1 MNSPKVILV
10 TYPDN
15 FSLQEAQSLVESSS
29 PSMSPHP
36 QVVKVITQKYL
47 NHARYGLGSGKAEE
61 IKEFVKQSK
70 ADQIVVD
77 EHLTPKQIHN
87 LEKLTG
93 AQVIDRERLIL
104 NIFHSRATTIEAKL
118 QIELAEVKYE
128 MPRVRE
134 NAKLTSGSTERAG
147 KGGMGEY
154 TVDVKFR
161 DLKRRMTFIKKKLAD
176 AHTKRELYR
185 QQRLKTKMPIVSLIG
200 YTSSGKTTL
209 FNLLTSENKEIS
221 SSLFTTLSTTT
232 RSFRINN
239 NEKQEKESSLL
250 LIDTVGFISRLPH
263 YMIDAFKS
271 TLQESLAAD
280 LILLLI
286 DASEKFEDIK
296 IKYNSCWNVL
306 DELKVDKSKVFVI
319 LTKCDGVIGLSERID
334 NIANDLSV
342 SNPITISSKTGY
354 GIHKLK
360 TMIAHNLYS
369 QSISGEEYSTKVKTV
384 PEEGAIY
391 NRDNRPSY
399 LSDMSKQ
406 NRKID
411 SMTFEYTLRKCGTS
425 SHIILPASM
434 VGQRV
439 RISVETLD

>member
-1 MNSPKVILV
+1 MISANKVILV

-29 PSMSPHP
+29 PSMALHP
-36 QVVKVITQKYL
+36 KIVKVITQKFL
-47 NHARYGLGSGKAEE
+47 NHSRYGLGSGKAEE
-61 IKEFVKQSK
+61 MKEFVKQSK

-77 EHLTPKQIHN
+77 EHLTPKQIYN

-104 NIFHSRATTIEAKL
+104 NIFHSRATTTEAKL

-134 NAKLTSGSTERAG
+134 NAKLTSGSTERPG

-161 DLKRRMTFIKKKLAD
+161 DLKRRMSFIKKKLAD

-185 QQRLKTKMPIVSLIG
+185 QQRLKTKLPIVSLIG

-209 FNLLTSENKEIS
+209 FNLLTAENKEIS

-232 RSFRINN
+232 RALRIN
-239 NEKQEKESSLL
+239 NEKQERESSLL

-271 TLQESLAAD
+271 TLEESLAAD

-296 IKYNSCWNVL
+296 IKYESCWNVL
-306 DELKVDKSKVFVI
+306 NELKVDKSRVFTI
-319 LTKCDGVIGLSERID
+319 LTKCDDGVISLSEGTD
-334 NIANDLSV
+334 KIANYLSV
-342 SNPITISSKTGY
+342 SNPIIISSNTGY
-354 GIHKLK
+354 GIRKLK
-360 TMIAHNLYS
+360 TMIVHNLNS
-369 QSISGEEYSTKVKTV
+369 QSPSSEEHLTNVKRI
-384 PEEGAIY
+384 PEEGAY
-391 NRDNRPSY
+391 
-399 LSDMSKQ
+399 
-406 NRKID
+406 
-411 SMTFEYTLRKCGTS
+411 
-425 SHIILPASM
+425 IITATDLHS
-434 VGQRV
+434 
-439 RISVETLD
+439 

>member
-1 MNSPKVILV
+1 MISANKVILV

-29 PSMSPHP
+29 PSMASHP
-36 QVVKVITQKYL
+36 QIVKVFTQKFL
-47 NHARYGLGSGKAEE
+47 NHSRYGLGSGKAEE
-61 IKEFVKQSK
+61 MKEFVKQSK

-77 EHLTPKQIHN
+77 EHLTPKQIYN

-104 NIFHSRATTIEAKL
+104 NIFHSRATTTEAKL

-134 NAKLTSGSTERAG
+134 NAKLTSGSTERPG

-161 DLKRRMTFIKKKLAD
+161 DLKRRMSFIKKKLAD

-185 QQRLKTKMPIVSLIG
+185 QQRLKTKLPIVSLIG

-209 FNLLTSENKEIS
+209 FNLLTAENKEIS

-232 RSFRINN
+232 RALRIN
-239 NEKQEKESSLL
+239 NEKQERESSLL

-271 TLQESLAAD
+271 TLEESLAAD

-296 IKYNSCWNVL
+296 IKYESCWNVL
-306 DELKVDKSKVFVI
+306 NELKVDKSRVFTI
-319 LTKCDGVIGLSERID
+319 LTKCDDGVIGLSEGID

-342 SNPITISSKTGY
+342 SNPIIISSNTGY

-360 TMIAHNLYS
+360 TMIVHNLNS
-369 QSISGEEYSTKVKTV
+369 QSPSGEEHLTNVKTV
-384 PEEGAIY
+384 PEKG
-391 NRDNRPSY
+391 SY
-399 LSDMSKQ
+399 VITATDLHS
-406 NRKID
+406 
-411 SMTFEYTLRKCGTS
+411 
-425 SHIILPASM
+425 
-434 VGQRV
+434 
-439 RISVETLD
+439 

>member
-1 MNSPKVILV
+1 MISANKVILV

-29 PSMSPHP
+29 PSMASHP
-36 QVVKVITQKYL
+36 QIVKVFTQKFL
-47 NHARYGLGSGKAEE
+47 NHSRYGLGSGKAEE
-61 IKEFVKQSK
+61 MKEFVKQSK

-77 EHLTPKQIHN
+77 EHLTSKQIYN

-104 NIFHSRATTIEAKL
+104 NIFHSRATTTEAKL

-134 NAKLTSGSTERAG
+134 NAKLTSGSTERPG

-161 DLKRRMTFIKKKLAD
+161 DLKRRMSFIQKKLAD

-209 FNLLTSENKEIS
+209 FNLLTAENKEIS

-232 RSFRINN
+232 RTFRIN
-239 NEKQEKESSLL
+239 NEKQERESSLL
-250 LIDTVGFISRLPH
+250 LVDTVGFISRLPH

-296 IKYNSCWNVL
+296 IKYESCWNVL
-306 DELKVDKSKVFVI
+306 DELKVDKSRVFTI
-319 LTKCDGVIGLSERID
+319 LTKCDDGAIGLSEGID

-342 SNPITISSKTGY
+342 SHPITISSKTGY
-354 GIHKLK
+354 GIRKLK
-360 TMIAHNLYS
+360 TMIVHNLNS
-369 QSISGEEYSTKVKTV
+369 QSPSREEHLTNVKRV
-384 PEEGAIY
+384 PEEGAY
-391 NRDNRPSY
+391 
-399 LSDMSKQ
+399 
-406 NRKID
+406 
-411 SMTFEYTLRKCGTS
+411 
-425 SHIILPASM
+425 IITAAA
-434 VGQRV
+434 VH
-439 RISVETLD
+439 T